1 MLRKFSGLALF
12 VFFSVMLALLLL
24 FNLLIETHIAV
35 VTHVSLI
42 TCLGFLL
49 DIEINFQ
56 ISSGESFELSSI
68 HLDQSC
74 FSRDMFFEKHISES
88 FRLVSLPILA
98 DSNLLYLSKRPKPVS
113 DFIFFQLVRQVLHIN
128 CLAILWHSVC
138 NFPRILLSCDRLSSS
153 SWLQFKI
160 PCSHVF
166 AGESDTLV
174 IALLVLELYMS
185 KSSALTT
192 VLVERQ
198 LNFGNA

>member
-88 FRLVSLPILA
+88 FRLVSLPIFA
-98 DSNLLYLSKRPKPVS
+98 DSDLGNFAEGAEPIS
-113 DFIFFQLVRQVLHIN
+113 DVIFFQTVGQVFDIN
-128 CLAILWHSVC
+128 GLCPSLNPPNGFKLFKPFDRFKYLYGFDPAGCDIVAMGATGFLWKVG
-138 NFPRILLSCDRLSSS
+138 
-153 SWLQFKI
+153 
-160 PCSHVF
+160 
-166 AGESDTLV
+166 A
-174 IALLVLELYMS
+174 
-185 KSSALTT
+185 
-192 VLVERQ
+192 
-198 LNFGNA
+198 